1 MVDSPAKADVMRLV
15 LDFMQMEEFA
25 KDPFVVSEADGIRLK
40 ATDGREYIDGL
51 AGVFTVSL
59 GHGNR
64 AIIDAVTE
72 QLNTLAFAPPLHGTN
87 PAAIELAK
95 VLIDFAPSGFGAV
108 KFVSGGSEATE
119 AAMKIAR
126 QYHVNRGNARKYKI
140 IAKYGAYHG
149 ATMGALS
156 AGGGWE
162 RKSVFEPLLGHFL
175 HVHPPYC
182 YRCPY
187 GRMSEENCGNICAE
201 IVDKTIVAEDPATVA
216 AIIMEPIS
224 ISSAGFVVPPPQ
236 FFKLLREYCDR
247 HDILLIFDEIITGF
261 GRLGTNFGADY
272 YGVVP
277 DLIACGKGMSSG
289 YAPLAAVLIQEKVNR
304 EFLGTVE
311 ERVEFHHGH
320 TFGGN
325 PVACA
330 AGLAAMRQIKEQNL
344 VEHARLMG
352 EKMRARL
359 EAMRATYPMIGD
371 VRGAG
376 LLQGVELVADRD
388 SRRAYG
394 SDVKPGK
401 MVERA
406 ARERGLIFRCATDY
420 VAFAPPLVSTP
431 ADIDEM
437 CDILDASLA
446 EVQEA
451 LPSQ

>member
-1 MVDSPAKADVMRLV
+1 MVDSPARADVMRLV

-25 KDPFVVSEADGIRLK
+25 RDPFVISEADGIRLRSV
-40 ATDGREYIDGL
+40 DGREYIDGL

-64 AIIDAVTE
+64 AIIDAITE

-95 VLIDFAPSGFGAV
+95 VLLEFAPPGFGAV

-187 GRMSEENCGNICAE
+187 GKISEQECGFTCAD
-201 IVDKTIVAEDPATVA
+201 IVEKTIVAEDPATVA

-224 ISSAGFVVPPPQ
+224 ISSAGFVVPPRE
-236 FFKLLREYCDR
+236 FFTLLREYCDR

-289 YAPLAAVLIQEKVNR
+289 YAPLAAVLIQERVNQA
-304 EFLGTVE
+304 FLGTAD

-330 AGLAAMRQIKEQNL
+330 AGLAAMRQIKERNL
-344 VEHARLMG
+344 VEHARKMG

-359 EAMRATYPMIGD
+359 EAMRSTYPMIGD

-376 LLQGVELVADRD
+376 LLQGVELVADRET
-388 SRRAYG
+388 RRAYG

-431 ADIDEM
+431 ADVDEM

-451 LPSQ
+451 LPAQ

>member
-1 MVDSPAKADVMRLV
+1 MRLV

-25 KDPFVVSEADGIRLK
+25 KDPFVISEADGIRLRSV
-40 ATDGREYIDGL
+40 DGREYIDGL

-64 AIIDAVTE
+64 AIIDAITA

-87 PAAIELAK
+87 PPAVELAK
-95 VLIDFAPSGFGAV
+95 ELLDFAPPGFGAV
-108 KFVSGGSEATE
+108 KLVSGGSEATE

-126 QYHVNRGNARKYKI
+126 QYHVNRGNPRKYKI

-162 RKSVFEPLLGHFL
+162 RKSVFEPLLGNFL

-187 GRMSEENCGNICAE
+187 GKTYDDAACGITCAD
-201 IVDKTIVAEDPATVA
+201 IVERTIVAEDPDTVA

-224 ISSAGFVVPPPQ
+224 ISSAGFVVPPRE
-236 FFKLLREYCDR
+236 FFALLREYCDR

-272 YGVVP
+272 YGVGP

-289 YAPLAAVLIQEKVNR
+289 YAPLAAVLIEGRVNQA
-304 EFLGTVE
+304 FLGSAAD
-311 ERVEFHHGH
+311 RVEFHHGH

-330 AGLAAMRQIKEQNL
+330 AGLAALRQIKEQHL
-344 VEHARLMG
+344 VEHARQMG

-376 LLQGVELVADRD
+376 LLQGVELVADRAT
-388 SRRAYG
+388 RRGYG
-394 SDVKPGK
+394 PDVKPGK
-401 MVERA
+401 LVERA
-406 ARERGLIFRCATDY
+406 ARERGLIFRCGTDY

-431 ADIDEM
+431 ADVDEM
-437 CDILDASLA
+437 CDILDQSLA
-446 EVQEA
+446 EVQVA
-451 LPSQ
+451 LPAS

>member
-1 MVDSPAKADVMRLV
+1 
-15 LDFMQMEEFA
+15 
-25 KDPFVVSEADGIRLK
+25 
-40 ATDGREYIDGL
+40 
-51 AGVFTVSL
+51 
-59 GHGNR
+59 
-64 AIIDAVTE
+64 
-72 QLNTLAFAPPLHGTN
+72 
-87 PAAIELAK
+87 
-95 VLIDFAPSGFGAV
+95 
-108 KFVSGGSEATE
+108 
-119 AAMKIAR
+119 
-126 QYHVNRGNARKYKI
+126 
-140 IAKYGAYHG
+140 
-149 ATMGALS
+149 
-156 AGGGWE
+156 
-162 RKSVFEPLLGHFL
+162 
-175 HVHPPYC
+175 
-182 YRCPY
+182 
-187 GRMSEENCGNICAE
+187 MSENDCGNICAS

-289 YAPLAAVLIQEKVNR
+289 YAPLAAVLIQQKVNDA
-304 EFLGTVE
+304 FLGTAE
-311 ERVEFHHGH
+311 ERIEFHHGH

-330 AGLAAMRQIKEQNL
+330 AGLAAMKQIKEQNL
-344 VEHARLMG
+344 VEHSRLMG

-388 SRRAYG
+388 SRAAYDP
-394 SDVKPGK
+394 SVKPGK

-420 VAFAPPLVSTP
+420 VAFSPPLVSTP

-446 EVQEA
+446 EVQEM
-451 LPSQ
+451 LPTK

>member
-1 MVDSPAKADVMRLV
+1 VDTPTTPDVSRLV
-15 LDFMQMEEFA
+15 LDFMQMQEFA
-25 KDPFVVSEADGIRLK
+25 RDPFVIAEGDGIRVRT
-40 ATDGREYIDGL
+40 TDGREFIDGL

-64 AIIDAVTE
+64 RIIDAMTA

-87 PAAIELAK
+87 PLAIELADE
-95 VLIDFAPSGFGAV
+95 LIEFAPPGFGAV

-119 AAMKIAR
+119 AAMKMAR
-126 QYHVNRGNARKYKI
+126 QYHVNSGHPRKYKI

-187 GRMSEENCGNICAE
+187 GKKYEENCGITSADIIE
-201 IVDKTIVAEDPATVA
+201 KTIVAEDPETVA
-216 AIIMEPIS
+216 AVIMEPVS
-224 ISSAGFVVPPPQ
+224 ISSAGFVVPPKE
-236 FFKLLREYCDR
+236 FFERLRETCDR
-247 HDILLIFDEIITGF
+247 HNVLLIFDEIITGF

-289 YAPLAAVLIQEKVNR
+289 YAPLAAVLVQEKVNR
-304 EFLGTVE
+304 AFLGAIE
-311 ERVEFHHGH
+311 DRVEFHHGH

-330 AGLAAMRQIKEQNL
+330 AGLAALRQIVEEDL
-344 VEHARLMG
+344 VGHAKRMG
-352 EKMRARL
+352 ERMRARL
-359 EAMRATYPMIGD
+359 EAMKATYPMIGD

-376 LLQGVELVADRD
+376 LLQGMEFVADRET
-388 SRRAYG
+388 REPYAP
-394 SDVKPGK
+394 DVKPGK
-401 MVERA
+401 RVERA
-406 ARERGLIFRCATDY
+406 ARDRGLIFRCSPEY
-420 VAFAPPLVSTP
+420 VAFSPPLVSTP

-446 EVQEA
+446 EVQEG
-451 LPSQ
+451 LPAR